1 MQRVESSAMCM
12 CFFLFLT
19 SFPIQPCSMLLACLS
34 ECKIEQGMRYVNHR
48 AFAANKKLNSIIP
61 KRIYHYGDEICLLD
75 ASYKTTKYYLPMFYV
90 VVPTNIGYQV
100 VGTFPVSV
108 EITDSI
114 KEALNMLS
122 EWNTCWKP
130 AYWLMD

>member
-61 KRIYHYGDEICLLD
+61 KRNVLNVGSGVTKGASEFLL
-75 ASYKTTKYYLPMFYV
+75 LP
-90 VVPTNIGYQV
+90 NNRGIR
-100 VGTFPVSV
+100 
-108 EITDSI
+108 E
-114 KEALNMLS
+114 L
-122 EWNTCWKP
+122 TCSP
-130 AYWLMD
+130 CIERGIAVL